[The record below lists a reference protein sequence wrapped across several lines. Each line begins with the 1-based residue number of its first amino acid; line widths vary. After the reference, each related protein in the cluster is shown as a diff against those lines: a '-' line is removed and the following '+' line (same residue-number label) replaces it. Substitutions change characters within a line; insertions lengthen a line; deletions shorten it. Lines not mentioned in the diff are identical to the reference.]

1 MLKKRG
7 QITIFILFGIVI
19 LIAVGFIFYAKSE
32 TTRIDKDITDIP
44 SETLPIKLFVD
55 SCIKQTLE
63 EGVNFISLQGGYY
76 NVPEPKTEELIFQIP
91 YYFYLGENKFPRKE
105 IIEKELSNYI
115 KDNLPACINNFVLF
129 DQSGFKF
136 ETKEISVKSILEK
149 TIFVDINYPI
159 IIKKADSIIKIEKF
173 SSKND
178 FDFESIYDILSNFTV
193 EHQKNPDFI
202 PLGFLSLLAY
212 RNDFS
217 FDLNYLPENSVAYSF
232 IFYNLFNKNKTLLY
246 NFASKYNWSEI
257 KSRNTSIKIFPIPLQ
272 TAYPGYEYSYQVKA
286 TNNKVKFSDYSEL
299 FDIDG
304 NTGFINFTPTLEDR
318 GLHNILIVAY
328 DDKGNQD
335 TEILQL
341 NIIAENHPPVIEY
354 IEDIEM
360 VIGETLNL
368 TIIASDQDSDILFY
382 LVESSL
388 DNFEINMLTGKINF
402 NPKISQEG
410 DYTIT
415 LTVVDPK
422 GEKDQTRFNIKIKNE
437 E

>member
-1 MLKKRG
+1 M
-7 QITIFILFGIVI
+7 
-19 LIAVGFIFYAKSE
+19 
-32 TTRIDKDITDIP
+32 
-44 SETLPIKLFVD
+44 
-55 SCIKQTLE
+55 
-63 EGVNFISLQGGYY
+63 
-76 NVPEPKTEELIFQIP
+76 
-91 YYFYLGENKFPRKE
+91 
-105 IIEKELSNYI
+105 
-115 KDNLPACINNFVLF
+115 
-129 DQSGFKF
+129 
-136 ETKEISVKSILEK
+136 
-149 TIFVDINYPI
+149 
-159 IIKKADSIIKIEKF
+159 
-173 SSKND
+173 
-178 FDFESIYDILSNFTV
+178 
-193 EHQKNPDFI
+193 
-202 PLGFLSLLAY
+202 
-212 RNDFS
+212 
-217 FDLNYLPENSVAYSF
+217 
-232 IFYNLFNKNKTLLY
+232 
-246 NFASKYNWSEI
+246 
-257 KSRNTSIKIFPIPLQ
+257 
-272 TAYPGYEYSYQVKA
+272 
-286 TNNKVKFSDYSEL
+286 
-299 FDIDG
+299 
-304 NTGFINFTPTLEDR
+304 EDR